1 MQPLAGAIGVGDL
14 VQHVLLDLDTKVVP
28 YHNDLMSLYVETTSG
43 QGVLTILHLGYFKR
57 DPAFQI
63 HVEHHARSS
72 LSIEIFRHYLLIRL
86 VDELTFRGSA

>member
-1 MQPLAGAIGVGDL
+1 
-14 VQHVLLDLDTKVVP
+14 
-28 YHNDLMSLYVETTSG
+28 
-43 QGVLTILHLGYFKR
+43 VLTILHLGYFKR

-72 LSIEIFRHYLLIRL
+72 LSVEIFRHYLLIRL